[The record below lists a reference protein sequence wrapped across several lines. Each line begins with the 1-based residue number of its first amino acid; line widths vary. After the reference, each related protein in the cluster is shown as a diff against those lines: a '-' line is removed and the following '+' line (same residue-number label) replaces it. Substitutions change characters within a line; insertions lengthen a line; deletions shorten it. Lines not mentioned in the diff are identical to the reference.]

1 MCTVTYFPLQDN
13 GFILT
18 SNRDE
23 SVLRKTA
30 LPPTKYTIN
39 ETTIFFPKD
48 QEANGTWIATS
59 PNNYTLCLLNGA
71 FETHVHQPPYKKSRG
86 LVLLDLFLYKNVNE
100 YVAQYDFSNIEPFT
114 IVIVCDFKEFELMEL
129 RWDGNQT
136 HFKKLPSNRP
146 IIWSSVTLYKKETIM
161 QREEW
166 FNDWLN
172 KNSVYTPE
180 EILFFHHFA
189 GNGDMKKNLIMDVQ
203 EKKTVSITSIV
214 HENLSRTIIYEDL
227 INKVLKRCRIY

>member
-1 MCTVTYFPLQDN
+1 MCTVTYLPLQDH

-23 SVLRKTA
+23 SITRKTS
-30 LPPTKYTIN
+30 LPPAKYNIN
-39 ETTIFFPKD
+39 GTTVFFPKD
-48 QEANGTWIATS
+48 EEASGTWIATS

-71 FETHVHQPPYKKSRG
+71 FDRHDHNPPYKKSRG
-86 LVLLDLFLYKNVNE
+86 LVLLDIFLYKDIKE
-100 YVAQYDFSNIEPFT
+100 YTSNYDFSGIEPFT
-114 IVIVCDFKEFELMEL
+114 VIALCAQHGLELFEF

-136 HFKKLPSNRP
+136 YLKRLSSDQPY
-146 IIWSSVTLYKKETIM
+146 IWSSATLYKKETIE

-166 FNDWLN
+166 FDEWLK
-172 KNSVYTPE
+172 KNSVYTSD

-189 GNGDMKKNLIMDVQ
+189 GNGELDGNLIMNSK

-214 HENLSRTIIYEDL
+214 NESSSRTIIYEDL
-227 INKVLKRCRIY
+227 VNKVLKRCRIY